1 MTHAYKN
8 PWAKPHEPQEY
19 VRNVEPFVHAGC
31 QIFHVL
37 PDQWDV
43 VKNGVCIAQRAGK
56 RGAMACA
63 EIVDGMDTPTYKD
76 VGARMLERFGHY

>member
-1 MTHAYKN
+1 MTHVYKN

-19 VRNVEPFVHAGC
+19 VRNVQPFTHAGSLVFRV
-31 QIFHVL
+31 I

-63 EIVDGMDTPTYKD
+63 EVVEDMKTPTYDD
-76 VGARMLERFGHY
+76 VRARMLERFGHN